1 MANIP
6 TSLVSK
12 KKKKAV
18 LIGTITGKS
27 SQFLPE
33 ETLEELDLLVRTLG
47 IEVVF
52 KTLKRVRK
60 INPAYFIGKGTLM
73 EISNLAKDKGAEYI
87 IFDERLSYSQIR
99 NIANLTNLF
108 VLDRPHVIIEI
119 FEKRAKTREAK
130 IQVELARLKM
140 ELPAIVGIG
149 KSLDQQM
156 GIVGIRGGPGE
167 KYRELKRRTVEK
179 KIKQL
184 EKQLALIK
192 KRRFTRRKLRNRSGI
207 PIVSIVGYTNAGKT
221 TLFNAIT
228 LEKAYTENMLF
239 ATLDTLVRKSYLK
252 GLGREIIFVD
262 TVGFIQ
268 KLPPILV
275 SSFRSTLEEIND
287 SHLILLTV
295 DASNISYRK
304 HIETVRK
311 ILKEILIR
319 DIPIIIVYNKIDL
332 LEDFQIEKL
341 KDEDP
346 EGIFVSALKGYG
358 IEKLKERIAQ
368 ILSGISTSAFKKV

>member
-1 MANIP
+1 M
-6 TSLVSK
+6 
-12 KKKKAV
+12 
-18 LIGTITGKS
+18 
-27 SQFLPE
+27 
-33 ETLEELDLLVRTLG
+33 
-47 IEVVF
+47 
-52 KTLKRVRK
+52 
-60 INPAYFIGKGTLM
+60 
-73 EISNLAKDKGAEYI
+73 
-87 IFDERLSYSQIR
+87 
-99 NIANLTNLF
+99 
-108 VLDRPHVIIEI
+108 
-119 FEKRAKTREAK
+119 
-130 IQVELARLKM
+130 
-140 ELPAIVGIG
+140 
-149 KSLDQQM
+149 
-156 GIVGIRGGPGE
+156 
-167 KYRELKRRTVEK
+167 
-179 KIKQL
+179 
-184 EKQLALIK
+184 
-192 KRRFTRRKLRNRSGI
+192 
-207 PIVSIVGYTNAGKT
+207 SIVGYTNAGKT

-358 IEKLKERIAQ
+358 IEKLKERIAH
-368 ILSGISTSAFKKV
+368 ILSGINSKAFKKV